1 MDNNNLEQTLID
13 ALSRLQHADVDKVLL
28 TDQERVDAELTREQ
42 YFGFA
47 IGQKHFVVKASC
59 FCEVFSGLP
68 VAPIP
73 NAPSVLAGLCNVRG
87 VLVPVYQLHH
97 EWALTLPQKPY
108 VFCIGKGEKAVA
120 VLIDKL
126 PVSIELAEQDCVEDD
141 TLEQDPVLSALVEN
155 TFLARGVPHYRIAG
169 EAVGEQLLALA
180 HHHRRE
186 NHHTGMHR
194 FTDNAYSV

>member
-13 ALSRLQHADVDKVLL
+13 ALSRLQHTDVDKVLL

-47 IGQKHFVVKASC
+47 IGQKQFVVKASC
-59 FCEVFSGLP
+59 FCEVFSGLS

-73 NAPSVLAGLCNVRG
+73 NAPSMLAGLCNVRG

-97 EWALTLPQKPY
+97 EWGRTLPQKPY